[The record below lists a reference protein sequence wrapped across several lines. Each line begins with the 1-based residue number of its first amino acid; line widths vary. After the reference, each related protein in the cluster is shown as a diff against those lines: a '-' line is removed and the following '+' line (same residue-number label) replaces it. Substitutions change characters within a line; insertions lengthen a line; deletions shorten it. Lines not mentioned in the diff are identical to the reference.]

1 MGRIRPMAFSPW
13 PRSFGRGGLQSGVH
27 QPAGTARPTREAGP
41 RGARPIARV
50 THSASWSPHS
60 GHARRGLRGKHHGEE
75 GQPPDKEA
83 RRVLTQNSGAPVE
96 QWGGTTQWRSTMVE
110 GLSVAGN
117 DVTKVGAAGIER
129 EESEAP
135 LTMNQERKGPAGGE
149 AHRRGRGRRCL
160 SAILLRGEWLG
171 GSRAVAG
178 IGGDEE
184 GGGASGMDKRGTGQK
199 RGMGGGRRHLWRLG
213 GAAERKGVGGGW
225 RVAATRRGEAREG
238 GSRHGRWQPGGSG
251 NGSHAGE
258 AGEEREKGRWLS
270 GGTDPTVG
278 PSGRE
283 RRRTGHCGW
292 PTQRWDPP
300 LAVRREV

>member
-1 MGRIRPMAFSPW
+1 
-13 PRSFGRGGLQSGVH
+13 
-27 QPAGTARPTREAGP
+27 
-41 RGARPIARV
+41 
-50 THSASWSPHS
+50 
-60 GHARRGLRGKHHGEE
+60 
-75 GQPPDKEA
+75 
-83 RRVLTQNSGAPVE
+83 
-96 QWGGTTQWRSTMVE
+96 
-110 GLSVAGN
+110 
-117 DVTKVGAAGIER
+117 VTKVGASGIER

-184 GGGASGMDKRGTGQK
+184 GGGASGVDKRGTGQR
-199 RGMGGGRRHLWRLG
+199 RGMGGGRRLLWRLG

-238 GSRHGRWQPGGSG
+238 GPDMGGGSG